1 MDSSIESCNMGEQM
15 EADKMS
21 KSTHSD
27 TKDDAVASDQALLAR
42 RRLLK
47 LGAYVP
53 PAILGMAILGSM
65 PSAAYATI
73 GSCSPSA
80 CQPCLDASKGI
91 GGIPAK
97 NQCKKA
103 QAQHGGKGGGS

>member
-1 MDSSIESCNMGEQM
+1 MAEQM

-21 KSTHSD
+21 KGIHS
-27 TKDDAVASDQALLAR
+27 KVNDDAAAPDQALLAR
-42 RRLLK
+42 RRLLR

-65 PSAAYATI
+65 PTAAHAAI

-80 CQPCLDASKGI
+80 CQPCIKVR
-91 GGIPAK
+91 GGIA
-97 NQCKKA
+97 NLAERNRCKTE
-103 QAQHGGKGGGS
+103 QMNFGSKK